1 MGRVFTSVI
10 LCAAVAS
17 GVAGVTI
24 AAQSGTPQELVQ
36 RVNAFR
42 ASQGMSPLESHSAL
56 MAAAQRHADW
66 MAATGSHS
74 HQGEGGTMPQDRA
87 QAAGYQ
93 GWVFENVASG
103 TLGWVTTEW
112 AVEGWAGSPGHRQ
125 AMLSHSAHI
134 GAGIAVNAE
143 EEFYVLL
150 VGSLSPSAPE
160 PPAVD
165 EEIAPDE
172 ANSPDEASIVAVPIV
187 VSTPQ
192 ADGAILHV
200 VQAGQTA
207 WDIAA
212 RYGVGLDE
220 LSALNHL
227 EDGALL
233 HAGKTIIIR
242 LGEGQEPP
250 PLPTL
255 PAIHVVQEGETLWT
269 VAALHGLTLNELLA
283 LNSLGDDA
291 IVHPGDRLLL
301 RSPDPTPTETL
312 LPTETP
318 TTTPTLTPTATPE
331 TVTPSPTLAPAMA
344 PALTSHPTPHAQDE
358 GSDPNRVVLLG
369 MGIVGAL
376 GLVFLVIG
384 VVVLRRKRE

>member
-1 MGRVFTSVI
+1 MADT
-10 LCAAVAS
+10 
-17 GVAGVTI
+17 TI
-24 AAQSGTPQELVQ
+24 AAQSGTPQELIQ

-42 ASQGMSPLESHSAL
+42 ASQGMPSLESHSAL

-93 GWVFENVASG
+93 GWVSENVASG
-103 TLGWVTTEW
+103 TLGWATTEW
-112 AVEGWAGSPGHRQ
+112 AVEGWAGSSGHRQ
-125 AMLSHSAHI
+125 AMLSRSAHV
-134 GAGIAVNAE
+134 GAGVAVNAE

-150 VGSLSPSAPE
+150 VGSPSPSAPE
-160 PPAVD
+160 PPTDVG
-165 EEIAPDE
+165 EE
-172 ANSPDEASIVAVPIV
+172 SVPDEASIAAVPIV

-233 HAGKTIIIR
+233 HAGDTIIIR

-269 VAALHGLTLNELLA
+269 VAALHGLGLNELLA
-283 LNSLGDDA
+283 LNGLRDDA
-291 IVHPGDRLLL
+291 IVHPGDQLLL
-301 RSPDPTPTETL
+301 REPHPTPAETPFL
-312 LPTETP
+312 TETP
-318 TTTPTLTPTATPE
+318 SPATPTLTPTATRE
-331 TVTPSPTLAPAMA
+331 TITPSPTIAPTMTPALAPH
-344 PALTSHPTPHAQDE
+344 LTPHTQDE
-358 GSDPNRVVLLG
+358 GSSPNWAVLLG

-376 GLVFLVIG
+376 GLVFLVTGIM
-384 VVVLRRKRE
+384 VLRRKRKYMQHNRRDM